1 MPHARLVLTIALAIA
16 VAAPPTAAP
25 AAPLGRLLPPGP
37 LTPDLLPYLR
47 VQDGCERE
55 CGYGDDAAEDRGGE
69 PRMLSAAGA
78 SRIEW
83 LIADRIRH
91 CEEYRPIWRIDCLAE
106 GFKQIAT
113 GLPRGEG
120 YASIREEL
128 SSTAD
133 KLAALARRNAD
144 PEVPPQRLRAQTSA
158 GPRRTS
164 RPLVAVAPQN
174 LPAANAAADAI
185 VAELATTL
193 LRSAPNPAQQPEIA
207 RIAAA
212 VDTTRI
218 LLRSS

>member
-1 MPHARLVLTIALAIA
+1 MPHARLVLTIALATA
-16 VAAPPTAAP
+16 VAVPPVAAP
-25 AAPLGRLLPPGP
+25 AAPLGRLVPP
-37 LTPDLLPYLR
+37 TPVTADLLPYLR
-47 VQDGCERE
+47 VQDGCGRE
-55 CGYGDDAAEDRGGE
+55 CPSYDYSGEDRGE
-69 PRMLSAAGA
+69 PPALSATGA

-91 CEEYRPIWRIDCLAE
+91 CEAYRPIWRIDCLSE

-120 YASIREEL
+120 YASIRREL

-133 KLAALARRNAD
+133 ELAALARRNAD

-158 GPRRTS
+158 GPRRTN

-185 VAELATTL
+185 VADLATTL